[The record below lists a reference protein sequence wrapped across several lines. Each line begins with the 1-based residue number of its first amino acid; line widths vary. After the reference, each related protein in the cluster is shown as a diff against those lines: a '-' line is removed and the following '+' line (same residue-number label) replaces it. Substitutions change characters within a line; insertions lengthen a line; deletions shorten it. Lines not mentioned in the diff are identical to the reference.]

1 MCIKNILKLTHLQDR
16 ISFQKSFIKSTEL
29 QGECLSGSYFL
40 FRQLSNFLIM
50 PTQKTTAVSCKRKS

>member
-1 MCIKNILKLTHLQDR
+1 MCIKNTLKATHLQDR

-40 FRQLSNFLIM
+40 FRQLSNFLIYAHSKDNGSIM
-50 PTQKTTAVSCKRKS
+50 